1 MSNEKWHVSKSVN
14 LSHIFATGMIL
25 IGGFM
30 YIANIDKEVSKHT
43 VQIEAMS
50 DRVSSIDNSHN
61 ALFDKIDAKLEK
73 IFDLLYQ
80 MKND

>member
-1 MSNEKWHVSKSVN
+1 MTTEKWHVSKSIN
-14 LSHIFATGMIL
+14 LGHILVTLSLF

-30 YIANIDKEVSKHT
+30 YVADIDKEVSKHT